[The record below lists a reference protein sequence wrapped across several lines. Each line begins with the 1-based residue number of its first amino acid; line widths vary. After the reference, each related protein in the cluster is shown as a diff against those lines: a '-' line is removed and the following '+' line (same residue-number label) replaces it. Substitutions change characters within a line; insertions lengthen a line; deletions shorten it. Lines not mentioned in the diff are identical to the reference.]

1 MIHFV
6 ESLTTGCVSTAS
18 SSDLFSTG
26 SDSEKFNLSKRIW
39 NASLA
44 KKGTIP
50 LYVFISLW
58 PLRSAVPKALLVE
71 ALYGLMEGIF
81 KKREGQWGL
90 GTSSVVG
97 AGSPA
102 QK

>member
-1 MIHFV
+1 MIYFA
-6 ESLTTGCVSTAS
+6 ESLTTVWVSTAS
-18 SSDLFSTG
+18 SSNLFSMG
-26 SDSEKFNLSKRIW
+26 SDSEKLNLPKRIW

-44 KKGTIP
+44 KKGTIT
-50 LYVFISLW
+50 LYVFMYLW
-58 PLRSAVPKALLVE
+58 PLRPAVPKALLVE
-71 ALYGLMEGIF
+71 ALNGLMEGIF
-81 KKREGQWGL
+81 KKCEGQRGL